1 MRLATPIIAA
11 LAAAGCAGPA
21 AYQEM
26 TDEKQQVYLEGVA
39 RGIESGFRVSAGKIA
54 TIKTISADAAR
65 DMISLEIK
73 FTPPQVERAPYDAVM
88 KMRNQVFEQMCNKS
102 PSKGLIDN
110 GVSLRVELKKPSG
123 MTMTNVALSSGACA
137 PYRKGK

>member
-1 MRLATPIIAA
+1 MRIAAAIAVA

-21 AYQEM
+21 SYQEM
-26 TDEKQQVYLEGVA
+26 TDENQQAYLEGVA
-39 RGIESGFRVSAGKIA
+39 RGIEAGFKASAGKIA
-54 TIKTISADAAR
+54 TIKTISGDAAR

-102 PSKGLIDN
+102 PAKGLIDN

-123 MTMTNVALSSGACA
+123 MTMTNVALSSNACS
-137 PYRKGK
+137 PYRK